1 MNWTP
6 ERMLLRLDGDLELAT
21 QLAAIFIDEYPRM
34 LERLRGAVK
43 SGSAD
48 EIRRAAHALK
58 GSVSNFVDG
67 GPTATAFELETL
79 GRNRQL
85 DGTPAILDR
94 LEQEIGALTVCLQDF
109 RELERWELE
118 VGSWELQATL
128 PECPIQN
135 TSLPRCGRN

>member
-1 MNWTP
+1 
-6 ERMLLRLDGDLELAT
+6 MLLRLDGDLELAT

-109 RELERWELE
+109 QSK
-118 VGSWELQATL
+118 GSH
-128 PECPIQN
+128 
-135 TSLPRCGRN
+135 S

>member
-58 GSVSNFVDG
+58 GSVSNLRRWWANGHCIRAGD
-67 GPTATAFELETL
+67 L
-79 GRNRQL
+79 GAEPSTRWHAGDPRSPRA
-85 DGTPAILDR
+85 GDR
-94 LEQEIGALTVCLQDF
+94 CAD
-109 RELERWELE
+109 
-118 VGSWELQATL
+118 
-128 PECPIQN
+128 
-135 TSLPRCGRN
+135 SLPAGLSIEGITLLTLNLQLPTVTSHL

>member
-6 ERMLLRLDGDLELAT
+6 ERMLLRLDGDMELAT

-43 SGSAD
+43 SGSPD

-67 GPTATAFELETL
+67 GPTATAFELETM

-85 DGTPAILDR
+85 AGTPAILDR

-109 RELERWELE
+109 QSK
-118 VGSWELQATL
+118 GSH
-128 PECPIQN
+128 
-135 TSLPRCGRN
+135 S